1 MDGSA
6 YKKMK
11 WKKKGGIISHALHVC
26 SAVLF
31 TICSEMHGMC
41 CFDCSFSPATSS
53 VSTSV
58 WILSLLPPFTS
69 SYLFS
74 GSTVSMFGDVQR
86 DGFSCI
92 SYVLQCKLYFFA
104 KGCFL
109 QEQKK
114 KSPVWDTGLR
124 SFQLSFDGSEDV
136 FNCASLIITWLPV
149 VTIHVLGIMCRL
161 NKLTKSVCQILETV
175 SSRMDWITWFTSK
188 AFRKSTTNVTYV
200 DAMLSSG
207 LLTIF

>member
-1 MDGSA
+1 
-6 YKKMK
+6 MK
-11 WKKKGGIISHALHVC
+11 EKRWNHLTCFACVLC
-26 SAVLF
+26 CAVHHLQRNARDVLLWLQLF
-31 TICSEMHGMC
+31 TSYFIRLN
-41 CFDCSFSPATSS
+41 FSLDS
-53 VSTSV
+53 VS
-58 WILSLLPPFTS
+58 PPFTSS

-74 GSTVSMFGDVQR
+74 GSTASMFGDVQR

-136 FNCASLIITWLPV
+136 FNCASLIITWLPL

-161 NKLTKSVCQILETV
+161 NKLTKSVFQILETV